1 MSPLSDVG
9 RGVLCL
15 AARIRDRWHRRPAR
29 RPRSAPAGRS
39 PLPTDGHAAGPVT
52 TRTELEGDSDFFSS
66 LLGEEAERRQRRV
79 SGAVLI
85 WDNRE
90 TQTVNLEKVEA

>member
-1 MSPLSDVG
+1 M
-9 RGVLCL
+9 
-15 AARIRDRWHRRPAR
+15 
-29 RPRSAPAGRS
+29 
-39 PLPTDGHAAGPVT
+39 T

-79 SGAVLI
+79 SGAVLV